1 MARPTSGTARID
13 GVDVVADPVLARQ
26 QLAVVPQRSNLD
38 RAISIRDNLIFHAAY
53 HGVPAREREARAD
66 EILEQFGLLDR
77 ARIKP
82 DFFSGGQSQRVMIA
96 RALMHAPK
104 VLFLDEPTTGLDPA
118 ARLFVWDR
126 LKELKAS
133 GVTMLLTTHDM
144 DEAAELSDRVGIMDH
159 GKLLALDTPEALM
172 RSLRD
177 ETTLE
182 LSADGQ
188 ADGAAIEALSALPG
202 VARIERVQAAQNGG
216 GPPGTALRPQHAGRP
231 RAARAPLPLGRRAA
245 ARRACRRRARR
256 ARTRARRRQVR
267 VADPGGRLHPPH
279 RKDAARMSA
288 IAADAWPRHSE
299 PRLLRGP
306 LPRPVRHRP
315 RAARVP
321 GAGDPAAALHA
332 VRVREGAEQP
342 RLHPARLQRPALPG
356 PRGADVGADR
366 DADARVPARRRV
378 RLDARDRGPAAG
390 ADADELRGAREGGVR
405 DAALVR
411 RGAGD
416 DPDRDPDPG
425 LDPVALVGGA
435 AVPRRRSSSA
445 PSSARA
451 SGC

>member
-1 MARPTSGTARID
+1 M
-13 GVDVVADPVLARQ
+13 DVVAEPVRARQ

-133 GVTMLLTTHDM
+133 GVTMLLTTHAM

-159 GKLLALDTPEALM
+159 GKLLALDTPEGLM

-188 ADGAAIEALSALPG
+188 ADGAAVEALSALPG
-202 VARIERVQAAQNGG
+202 SRASSASRR
-216 GPPGTALRPQHAGRP
+216 PRTAAGRP
-231 RAARAPLPLGRRAA
+231 ALPLSARGRSRAACAPLPLG
-245 ARRACRRRARR
+245 
-256 ARTRARRRQVR
+256 
-267 VADPGGRLHPPH
+267 
-279 RKDAARMSA
+279 
-288 IAADAWPRHSE
+288 
-299 PRLLRGP
+299 
-306 LPRPVRHRP
+306 
-315 RAARVP
+315 
-321 GAGDPAAALHA
+321 
-332 VRVREGAEQP
+332 
-342 RLHPARLQRPALPG
+342 
-356 PRGADVGADR
+356 
-366 DADARVPARRRV
+366 
-378 RLDARDRGPAAG
+378 
-390 ADADELRGAREGGVR
+390 
-405 DAALVR
+405 
-411 RGAGD
+411 
-416 DPDRDPDPG
+416 
-425 LDPVALVGGA
+425 
-435 AVPRRRSSSA
+435 
-445 PSSARA
+445 
-451 SGC
+451 